1 MRKLSAAQARH
12 WPESPSTP
20 CCCQRDHLSAGARL
34 EPDDST
40 APFLRPVSPRSSCPP
55 DPRWRPPP
63 SPQRGRLRRAP
74 HRACTDGSA
83 GGREPRG
90 APAGGGERAHTHVS
104 PWTTR
109 WLPNGCCFPLSD
121 WLSHEPFTFYPP
133 FSANR
138 LAPFIAWGCG
148 VCELR
153 RVEFSERACVAG
165 VGRLLLVRVGGVG
178 EVLRLRRAG
187 SAGGREG
194 EEEVVPGP
202 GEWRNLTVGGSEV
215 AAAGKWRRRQQHN
228 ETRPVVGGSARLSP
242 VRAGRRQRPG
252 HAGPSPPGAAWR
264 QSTGAGARWP
274 ELPQPRR

>member
-1 MRKLSAAQARH
+1 MAAAAFASA
-12 WPESPSTP
+12 
-20 CCCQRDHLSAGARL
+20 
-34 EPDDST
+34 
-40 APFLRPVSPRSSCPP
+40 
-55 DPRWRPPP
+55 RPPP
-63 SPQRGRLRRAP
+63 ARATP
-74 HRACTDGSA
+74 APARART
-83 GGREPRG
+83 G
-90 APAGGGERAHTHVS
+90 APGAASLAVLRWGEGSAHTHVS

-133 FSANR
+133 FPANR

-194 EEEVVPGP
+194 EEVVPGP